1 MFLSTA
7 RPDRRWSFVEAAL
20 QNVPGDGG
28 LFLPADLAP
37 QRDWDRLLA
46 LPWHTRNGILL
57 HRLTRAFDAAWW
69 ESLSREALNFP
80 PRLVPVAPQRY
91 ALELFHGPTL
101 AFKDYGI
108 GLLAAVLAKL
118 EKRPR
123 LVLCATSGDTG
134 AAVARAFHLQPGFRV
149 AILYPKQGVSPLQE
163 KQIAGLGAN
172 VQAYTVDASF
182 DVCQTLVK
190 GAFADPLLASE
201 LGLVSAN
208 SIHPVRLLAQV
219 LYYVEAWAALRT
231 RTGKLVISIPS
242 GNFGN
247 LCAGLLAARL
257 GLPLTLVAATNA
269 NRTVPTYLENGDWN
283 PAPAVSTLSNAM
295 DISAPNNWE
304 RVAFLFGKNWEAL
317 RSTLRWGSLNDQ
329 ETLDELRRLKQLG
342 YIADPHG
349 AVASGALHRTLRRDE
364 TGVFLATAHPAKFRE
379 SLQTHLGWEVPLP
392 PPLAE
397 LAAAP
402 THALSLRSDAEALR
416 TVLYD
421 LAMESSLR

>member
-7 RPDRRWSFVEAAL
+7 HPGRRWSFVEAAL

-28 LFLPADLAP
+28 LFLPADLGP

-46 LPWHTRNGILL
+46 LPWHKRNGVLL
-57 HRLTRAFDAAWW
+57 HRLTRAFDAPWW
-69 ESLSREALNFP
+69 EALSREALNFP
-80 PRLVPVAPQRY
+80 PQLVPVASQLY

-123 LVLCATSGDTG
+123 MVLCATSGDTG
-134 AAVARAFHLQPGFRV
+134 AAVARAFHRQPGFRV

-163 KQIAGLGAN
+163 RQIASLGAN
-172 VQAYTVDASF
+172 VQAYGLDAPF
-182 DVCQTLVK
+182 DACQSLVK
-190 GAFADPLLASE
+190 TAFSDAVLASE

-219 LYYVEAWAALRT
+219 LYYVEAWALLRA
-231 RTGKLVISIPS
+231 RTGKLVVSVPS

-247 LCAGLLAARL
+247 LCAGLLATRL
-257 GLPLTLVAATNA
+257 GIPLTLVAATNA
-269 NRTVPTYLENGDWN
+269 NRTVPAYLESGDWH
-283 PAPAVSTLSNAM
+283 PRPSVSTLSNAM

-304 RVAFLFGKNWEAL
+304 RVAFLFSKNREAL
-317 RSTLRWGSLNDQ
+317 RSTLRWGSLTDV
-329 ETLDELRRLKQLG
+329 ETLEELKRLKELG
-342 YIADPHG
+342 YLADPHG
-349 AVASGALHRTLRRDE
+349 AVASGVLQQSLRAGE

-379 SLQTHLGWEVPLP
+379 SLRAHLGWEVPLP
-392 PPLAE
+392 SALAQI
-397 LAAAP
+397 AVAP
-402 THALSLRSDAEALR
+402 MHALPLSNGAEALR
-416 TVLYD
+416 TALYD